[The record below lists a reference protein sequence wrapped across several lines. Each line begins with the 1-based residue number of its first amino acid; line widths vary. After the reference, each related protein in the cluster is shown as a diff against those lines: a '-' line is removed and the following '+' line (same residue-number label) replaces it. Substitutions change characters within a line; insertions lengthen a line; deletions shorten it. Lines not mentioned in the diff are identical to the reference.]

1 MVETPQKNMS
11 QSSRFG
17 NSSSTKNSSNNGG
30 KKSSGGGLIF
40 LVVIMV
46 LLFLFFWPSSPLAE
60 SIKSGYLASTGFGK
74 VMSSAGEGF
83 VNLFRYTGNQFSNI
97 NKILKG
103 EEVFSFETAG
113 SETKKKTGLSF
124 GGSSIFGGS
133 DLAAIGTYT
142 NEEFGVNGDIVVGK
156 LDESIPELRDVKL
169 SCSVDDVKGKIEMD
183 DVDGNENGFNIP
195 NPKPFDEARIPFYCN
210 FNPKKEPALANS
222 LLRKINTKTVKLSL
236 LYPIEIT
243 SKLEIF
249 ALPEKKSKEYRGR
262 YDLAFDELEDGIY
275 SDRSSKILS
284 KSKYESDVDIALW
297 FDNQPLSAG
306 EKKEGR
312 IEEKDY
318 TLRFAVKNKNS
329 KNKFRLM
336 KFTIDLPDG
345 IRFSDECD
353 RFSGGANS
361 RELNTDYFSSVNSA
375 LNTEEGSREWFGSCK
390 VKAGEDLLGGSIADI
405 VKTGDINAKLLYEYT
420 ILAEKDIVLRQ
431 PSEPKPAESVLE
443 SGGEGEKTS

>member
-113 SETKKKTGLSF
+113 SETKKRTGLSF
-124 GGSSIFGGS
+124 GGSSIFGS

-142 NEEFGVNGDIVVGK
+142 DEEFGVNGDIVVGK

-169 SCSVDDVKGKIEMD
+169 SCSVDNVKGKIEMD
-183 DVDGNENGFNIP
+183 G
-195 NPKPFDEARIPFYCN
+195 
-210 FNPKKEPALANS
+210 
-222 LLRKINTKTVKLSL
+222 
-236 LYPIEIT
+236 
-243 SKLEIF
+243 
-249 ALPEKKSKEYRGR
+249 
-262 YDLAFDELEDGIY
+262 
-275 SDRSSKILS
+275 
-284 KSKYESDVDIALW
+284 
-297 FDNQPLSAG
+297 
-306 EKKEGR
+306 
-312 IEEKDY
+312 
-318 TLRFAVKNKNS
+318 
-329 KNKFRLM
+329 
-336 KFTIDLPDG
+336 
-345 IRFSDECD
+345 
-353 RFSGGANS
+353 
-361 RELNTDYFSSVNSA
+361 
-375 LNTEEGSREWFGSCK
+375 
-390 VKAGEDLLGGSIADI
+390 
-405 VKTGDINAKLLYEYT
+405 
-420 ILAEKDIVLRQ
+420 
-431 PSEPKPAESVLE
+431 
-443 SGGEGEKTS
+443 